1 MSKLKDKTCSREK
14 RATRAQSRQQMRCL
28 PMFCLSE
35 VYSKTVVAG
44 DRAVCVSGSAA
55 EMFST
60 DFTLHNTRDDFNHT
74 QRSVTLLQH
83 TTKIKLSVSSP
94 VLSEKM

>member
-35 VYSKTVVAG
+35 VYSKTVVAE
-44 DRAVCVSGSAA
+44 DRAVCVCLDQQQRCSALTSHSITREMTLITRHA
-55 EMFST
+55 EV
-60 DFTLHNTRDDFNHT
+60 RYIIAADD
-74 QRSVTLLQH
+74 
-83 TTKIKLSVSSP
+83 
-94 VLSEKM
+94 